1 MSATLSKTPLR
12 ADSANA
18 SSFSIE
24 RLREDFPILHQN
36 VRGFPLVYLDNAA
49 TAQKPRQVI
58 EALDHYYREDNANI
72 HRGVHLLSERA
83 TEQYEAARIK
93 IQKFLNAAH
102 AREIL
107 FCRGTTEAI
116 NLVAQSL
123 GRSSWQRGDE
133 VIISHMEHHSNIVPW
148 QLLRDQ
154 IGIEL
159 KVVPISDSGELD
171 LESFEK
177 LLSEKTKLVSIVHI
191 SNALGTLNPVETII
205 AKAHARGIPVLLD
218 GAQAIPHLQV
228 DVQALDVDFYAFSGH
243 KLFGPTGIGVLYG
256 KEKLLEIMSPY
267 QGGGDM
273 IRQVTFEKTTYNSLP
288 YKFEAGTPHIAGA
301 IGLGAAIDY
310 LQTLDWSLVQRHE
323 DDLLQYG
330 TQVLS
335 EIPGLKIIG
344 QATQKAS
351 VISFVMEDIHPHD
364 LGTLLDA
371 RGIAIRT
378 GHHCTMPLM
387 LRYGLPAT
395 ARASMSFY
403 NTREEIDALVLALHK
418 AKEVFA

>member
-1 MSATLSKTPLR
+1 MSSTPIQTQLQTEL
-12 ADSANA
+12 ANT
-18 SSFSIE
+18 SFFSIE
-24 RLREDFPILHQN
+24 RLREDFPLLHQK

-58 EALDHYYREDNANI
+58 EALNRYYREDNANI

-123 GRSSWQRGDE
+123 GRSSWKRGDE
-133 VIISHMEHHSNIVPW
+133 VVISHMEHHSNIVPW

-159 KVVPISDSGELD
+159 KVIPISDAGELD

-177 LLSEKTKLVSIVHI
+177 LLSEKTKLVSIVHV
-191 SNALGTLNPVETII
+191 SNALGTLNPVETLIR
-205 AKAHARGIPVLLD
+205 KAHDRGIPVLLD
-218 GAQAIPHLQV
+218 GAQAIPHLRA
-228 DVQALDVDFYAFSGH
+228 DVQSLDVDFYAFSGH

-256 KEKLLEIMSPY
+256 KEKLLDAMAPY

-310 LQTLDWSLVQRHE
+310 LQSLNWTQIESHE
-323 DDLLQYG
+323 HDLLQYG
-330 TQVLS
+330 TEALS
-335 EIPGLKIIG
+335 QIPGLKIIG
-344 QATQKAS
+344 QATQKVS
-351 VISFVMEDIHPHD
+351 VISFIMEEIHPHD

-378 GHHCTMPLM
+378 
-387 LRYGLPAT
+387 GLPAT

-403 NTREEIDALVLALHK
+403 NTREEIDALVTALHK